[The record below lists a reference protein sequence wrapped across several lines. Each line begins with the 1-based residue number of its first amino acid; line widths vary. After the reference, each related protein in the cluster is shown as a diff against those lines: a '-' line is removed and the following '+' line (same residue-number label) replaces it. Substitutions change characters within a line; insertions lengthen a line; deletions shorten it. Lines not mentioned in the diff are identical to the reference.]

1 MAKKHLLHVPK
12 RTCPQVWGTHS
23 TMAWRGGSHP
33 TWHPSPMDQ
42 LHLVLRD
49 VGLGSGR
56 YRWGSPPL
64 LGEQQHSSGSPMG
77 RITEQRKSCVGLA
90 QCSFISMV
98 HKEVLPHGLK
108 SLHTNPHT
116 VPHHNP
122 PQLLLASPVTSCSTP
137 AGEVWIPQRG
147 GSHIFPSATYRALLL
162 PRCRMVREGP
172 AVPSTPQH
180 QEAAQIL
187 LEQGLPRVGYC
198 KVLPGL
204 GWLKGISQVL
214 CGTFDPSRATQE
226 GLQVAAGLRLAR
238 TVFTIRQGQVTTV

>member
-1 MAKKHLLHVPK
+1 MQQNPPAAACCAWVITQPQPTSPTGDMTRVGPSLTSHNGPGATLWLRSTFCMSPRECVP
-12 RTCPQVWGTHS
+12 RYGAPTAPRPGRGAPVPCGTH
-23 TMAWRGGSHP
+23 P
-33 TWHPSPMDQ
+33 LCQ
-42 LHLVLRD
+42 LQLVLRD

-56 YRWGSPPL
+56 YRWVSPPL

-98 HKEVLPHGLK
+98 HKEGLPHGLK
-108 SLHTNPHT
+108 SLRTNPLT

-162 PRCRMVREGP
+162 PRSRTVREGP
-172 AVPSTPQH
+172 AVPSTPRH

-198 KVLPGL
+198 QA
-204 GWLKGISQVL
+204 W
-214 CGTFDPSRATQE
+214 
-226 GLQVAAGLRLAR
+226 AG
-238 TVFTIRQGQVTTV
+238 